1 MNAYTNFWTSGIVI
15 KVLFIL
21 FFIYH
26 LLHAVVAIAGNQR
39 ESEKAKVLAKEL
51 KNSRIVLAMS
61 QIKTHFIFNVLT
73 AISGMCEYDPIK
85 ADETLVQFARYLR
98 HNIDVMQ
105 EDGLE
110 MFSKTLEHLEDYV
123 QLEQV
128 RFGDKI
134 KFVKDLKVTEFKI
147 PSLVLQPIVEN
158 SIKHGLCQ
166 KKDGGTI
173 VIETWTD
180 GTNIKIAISDDGVGY
195 CVETE
200 KEESVGLRNVAFR
213 LKNMVDGNMEIES
226 TEGIGTKVL
235 ITIPC
240 KGVML

>member
-1 MNAYTNFWTSGIVI
+1 
-15 KVLFIL
+15 
-21 FFIYH
+21 
-26 LLHAVVAIAGNQR
+26 
-39 ESEKAKVLAKEL
+39 
-51 KNSRIVLAMS
+51 
-61 QIKTHFIFNVLT
+61 
-73 AISGMCEYDPIK
+73 MCEYDPIK

>member
-134 KFVKDLKVTEFKI
+134 KFVKTK
-147 PSLVLQPIVEN
+147 
-158 SIKHGLCQ
+158 
-166 KKDGGTI
+166 
-173 VIETWTD
+173 
-180 GTNIKIAISDDGVGY
+180 
-195 CVETE
+195 
-200 KEESVGLRNVAFR
+200 RNGSKCF
-213 LKNMVDGNMEIES
+213 
-226 TEGIGTKVL
+226 
-235 ITIPC
+235 C
-240 KGVML
+240 KG

>member
-1 MNAYTNFWTSGIVI
+1 M
-15 KVLFIL
+15 
-21 FFIYH
+21 
-26 LLHAVVAIAGNQR
+26 
-39 ESEKAKVLAKEL
+39 
-51 KNSRIVLAMS
+51 
-61 QIKTHFIFNVLT
+61 
-73 AISGMCEYDPIK
+73 
-85 ADETLVQFARYLR
+85 
-98 HNIDVMQ
+98 
-105 EDGLE
+105 
-110 MFSKTLEHLEDYV
+110 
-123 QLEQV
+123 
-128 RFGDKI
+128 
-134 KFVKDLKVTEFKI
+134 
-147 PSLVLQPIVEN
+147 VLQPIVEN

-180 GTNIKIAISDDGVGY
+180 GTNIKISISDDGVGY

-213 LKNMVDGNMEIES
+213 LKNMVDGRMEIES